1 MYRTAR
7 PTSPR
12 TRKRRVRGGFDRRL
26 FYAKNTAKYNAAAKS
41 AVKQMLATFFDDSA
55 SKAVAVMLN
64 VSAAKLTKEELDRMR
79 KLIDGARKAN
89 R

>member
-1 MYRTAR
+1 
-7 PTSPR
+7 
-12 TRKRRVRGGFDRRL
+12 
-26 FYAKNTAKYNAAAKS
+26 
-41 AVKQMLATFFDDSA
+41 MLATFFDDSA

-64 VSAAKLTKEELDRMR
+64 VSAAKLTKEELNRMR